1 MIIMLRDVRNYF
13 NNLLINETYRGW
25 PSPNLLPTEED
36 RAWFTLQKDIDKVLD
51 CIDEHALDQVAV
63 LKARVKELEE
73 AVEQAATVLDRY
85 SC

>member
-13 NNLLINETYRGW
+13 NHLLMSETYRAW

-36 RAWFTLQKDIDKVLD
+36 RAWFTIQKE
-51 CIDEHALDQVAV
+51 IDEILDSIDESTLNEVGI

-73 AVEQAATVLDRY
+73 TVDEASMVLDKH